1 MWPNPQFAT
10 DLVTFTEEI
19 LNGKLY
25 FLGSVYSLAS
35 RSLKSGDRCNE
46 TKLEHRSSICIPP
59 FQYDFKSAPKNKT
72 RMYSSPDSDWISLEY
87 PSMVPSTLKPLS
99 QGTSAAATS
108 KRNSDDKPKNYCPPN
123 DGGKLIDISS
133 LVGFRKTL
141 SCERISENLSLILTN
156 SRRKGALSNY
166 ESAWRKWV
174 GWFPFQLW

>member
-72 RMYSSPDSDWISLEY
+72 RMYSSPDSDWISLNQIS
-87 PSMVPSTLKPLS
+87 PKTIVHLMMV
-99 QGTSAAATS
+99 
-108 KRNSDDKPKNYCPPN
+108 
-123 DGGKLIDISS
+123 
-133 LVGFRKTL
+133 
-141 SCERISENLSLILTN
+141 ENSLIL
-156 SRRKGALSNY
+156 A
-166 ESAWRKWV
+166 AWLVSLK
-174 GWFPFQLW
+174 PFCVKKFQKTFLLF